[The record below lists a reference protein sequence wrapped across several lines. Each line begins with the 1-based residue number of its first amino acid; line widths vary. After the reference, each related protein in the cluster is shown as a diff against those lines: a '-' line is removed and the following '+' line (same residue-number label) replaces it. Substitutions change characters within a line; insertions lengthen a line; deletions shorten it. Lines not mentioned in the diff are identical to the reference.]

1 MTEAA
6 LTALTVY
13 VIARSS
19 FNAAEQWQKYADIN
33 WIITDKWSL
42 WTYDLDICLA
52 FLPVLVMLLALLQF
66 NYHELKYKQAQKSL
80 AAAMSLSGI
89 ITSWADCYKT
99 SKHWASNVKR
109 WKKFISHCL
118 EDNKDIIN
126 YKLQGLIGL

>member
-1 MTEAA
+1 MSTRVTKAA

-33 WIITDKWSL
+33 WIITDKWSS

-66 NYHELKYKQAQKSL
+66 NYHELKYKKKS
-80 AAAMSLSGI
+80 MRNEFKETVKILS
-89 ITSWADCYKT
+89 
-99 SKHWASNVKR
+99 
-109 WKKFISHCL
+109 
-118 EDNKDIIN
+118 
-126 YKLQGLIGL
+126 